1 MEEEKEIIL
10 TNLER
15 VWDNHNAIINNVLN
29 YIINWYNLT
38 EEEKKTAIFQMKN
51 SLLDH
56 NVDFDVEMGNL
67 MDQIE
72 NLNTSYAVELDY
84 TPYVPSFEIN
94 EKFKENFK
102 KTMQKKDEKKHAN
115 GKCICDRNFGKDIN
129 K

>member
-15 VWDNHNAIINNVLN
+15 VWDNHNAIINNLLN
-29 YIINWYNLT
+29 YVINWYNLS
-38 EEEKKTAIFQMKN
+38 EEGKKTAIFQMKN

-56 NVDFDVEMGNL
+56 NVDFDVEMGKL

-84 TPYVPSFEIN
+84 IPYVPSFEIN
-94 EKFKENFK
+94 ENCK
-102 KTMQKKDEKKHAN
+102 KTMQKKHEEKHAN